1 MIYIK
6 HRIKQKFKKS
16 GSSNIESLDLKLAST
31 LITFT
36 NIDGF
41 FKNQI
46 NMKIDTLI
54 EKKHYCIMED
64 TVFKRLMCFFIDLK
78 EGIFKKCYFNKIK
91 TKQIYKI
98 GRV

>member
-16 GSSNIESLDLKLAST
+16 GSSNIKSLDLKLAST
-31 LITFT
+31 LITYM

-41 FKNQI
+41 FKKQI

-64 TVFKRLMCFFIDLK
+64 KVFKRLMCFFIVLK